1 VVELSNKEKLN
12 ALTHL
17 GGLAGALAFSLWI
30 LPRLFAGNDLI
41 LAVSTSLFC
50 ASMIALYSSSSLYHL
65 ARDEEKKRRLKV
77 LDHSAIFVLIAGS
90 YTPFALAG
98 LKGAWGWSLFGVI
111 WGLALLGIVFKLF
124 FTGRFKLASTLLY
137 IAMGWLVVIAGKPL
151 IERLSS
157 QTLLWL
163 VLGGI
168 FYTLGTVFY
177 LNKMLRYGH
186 ALWHIFVILGTA
198 GHAVSLYHLAYP
210 AG

>member
-1 VVELSNKEKLN
+1 MVELSNKEKLN

-177 LNKMLRYGH
+177 QNKKLRYGH

>member
-1 VVELSNKEKLN
+1 MTEFSNKEKLN

-17 GGLAGALAFSLWI
+17 GGLSGALAYSLWI
-30 LPRLFAGNDLI
+30 LPKLFAGHDLI
-41 LAVSTSLFC
+41 LAVSTSIFC
-50 ASMIALYSSSSLYHL
+50 ASMIALYFASSLYHL
-65 ARDEEKKRRLKV
+65 ARDEEKKRKLKV
-77 LDHSAIFVLIAGS
+77 FDHSAIFALIAGS

-137 IAMGWLVVIAGKPL
+137 VAMGWLVIIAGKPL
-151 IERLSS
+151 VERLSP

-177 LNKMLRYGH
+177 LNKKLKYGH
-186 ALWHIFVILGTA
+186 AFWHVFVMLGTA
-198 GHAVSLYHLAYP
+198 GHAVSLYHLAFP